1 MAKTVAKLTE
11 GALRA
16 LDALR
21 GQEDFVT
28 LAELN
33 VGLEQAVGSAHLT
46 ALKTR
51 GLVDVIQV
59 EREQIRPTKV
69 NAYVAIEKDINA
81 EDKLTEGM
89 VNAYNVLKGIEGAVT
104 LAQLNVGLETPVAV
118 AHLTGLIRKG
128 YASAEQVESVQ
139 TRIVKVNSYKL
150 TENGLN
156 FVQA

>member
-33 VGLEQAVGSAHLT
+33 IGLEQPVGSAHLT

-51 GLVDVIQV
+51 GYVETQIVEKEQV
-59 EREQIRPTKV
+59 RPTKV
-69 NAYVAIEKDINA
+69 NAYSAIIKDVNP
-81 EDKLTEGM
+81 EDKLTVGM
-89 VNAYNVLKGIEGAVT
+89 ANAYAVISALDAPAT
-104 LAQLNVGLETPVAV
+104 LAEMNVGLETPIAV
-118 AHLTGLIRKG
+118 AHLTGLTRKG
-128 YASAEQVESVQ
+128 YAFAEQVEREQV
-139 TRIVKVNSYKL
+139 RVVKVNSYKL
-150 TENGLN
+150 TEAGEN
-156 FVQA
+156 FTQE